1 MLHVL
6 RPNREGNL
14 TMPRWLAYLVGAL
27 VILLIV
33 VVLVHYFSVSVH

>member
-1 MLHVL
+1 
-6 RPNREGNL
+6 
-14 TMPRWLAYLVGAL
+14 MPRWLAYLVGAL

>member
-1 MLHVL
+1 MA
-6 RPNREGNL
+6 
-14 TMPRWLAYLVGAL
+14 RWLQLLLGAL